1 MNRAGIPIV
10 VSAPSGAGKSTLCS
24 MLIKEFPNIRYSVS
38 CATRRPR
45 PGEIDGEDYIFL
57 TGEEFEKKIADNE
70 FAEYA
75 EVHGNYYGTP
85 LAPALESL
93 NSGRDVLFDLDV
105 KGASAI
111 RKVLPQT
118 RFAFILPPNLNE
130 LERRLRHRGLDSEID
145 IKKRL
150 RNAASEM
157 AECIWYDAIIVND
170 DLKTAFESLKNFY
183 LCATLAPACRMKF
196 INALLRE
203 VN

>member
-45 PGEIDGEDYIFL
+45 AGEIDGEDYIFL
-57 TGEEFEKKIADNE
+57 TREEFEKRIANNE

-75 EVHGNYYGTP
+75 EVHGNFYGTP
-85 LAPALESL
+85 LAPALENLSA
-93 NSGRDVLFDLDV
+93 GRDVLFDIDV
-105 KGASAI
+105 KGAASI

-118 RFAFILPPNLNE
+118 RFAFILPPNIRE
-130 LERRLRHRGLDSEID
+130 LERRLRNRGLDCEND

-150 RNAASEM
+150 RNAIGEM

-170 DLKTAFESLKNFY
+170 DLDAAFESFKNFY